1 MTCTCADY
9 YPDNQPPPKK
19 ESTSDWSR
27 LTILSKHWP
36 LIGRD
41 WLFYLNTGL
50 WLGDKYPG
58 LEAGNRPSKPI
69 PSDGSHLLNK
79 CERFEMQWHGCLLEP
94 GSGLLELIN
103 DLCITKSVRQGEG
116 GRWYHSSNPSNLEHR
131 MLFSEN
137 IATLSVSFRSNL

>member
-9 YPDNQPPPKK
+9 YPDNQLPPK
-19 ESTSDWSR
+19 SR
-27 LTILSKHWP
+27 P

-116 GRWYHSSNPSNLEHR
+116 GRWYHSSNPSNLEHS

-137 IATLSVSFRSNL
+137 MYCNIIRFFSVKSIKVPLQVTKA